1 MPGLRISVGPLDL
14 EDQFSDLGENLFQN
28 IDFFF
33 FFLGV
38 IAIYHMSLKLLIHLS
53 NVCEML

>member
-33 FFLGV
+33 LVV
-38 IAIYHMSLKLLIHLS
+38 IAIYHMSLKLLSHLA